1 MANLRFFLCFLLLVN
16 ISYQIN
22 IENSFIDGVYDK
34 IVCVLKG
41 LSAEGKCPVILM
53 DKKEKVIE
61 LVNYIIE
68 TGINNINPWELY
80 MKSMEIHENMLEYC
94 DPLTLISKVVQFQD
108 YDSRRSLIEQA
119 GRNIV
124 ERYIEVFDCGKQF
137 LKIRG
142 IEGKLEVIGKMISI
156 ILDFSL
162 T

>member
-1 MANLRFFLCFLLLVN
+1 
-16 ISYQIN
+16 
-22 IENSFIDGVYDK
+22 
-34 IVCVLKG
+34 
-41 LSAEGKCPVILM
+41 M

-142 IEGKLEVIGKMISI
+142 IDGKLEVIGKMISI